1 VKKPVSAELTRDS
14 YLHALALYV
23 MAADHAAKAQAL
35 EKALARHLGCADEF
49 GYMGHVTDGIW
60 GGETSIEEFDLA
72 LERQGFTIP
81 EELNRSRA
89 SDDAARTPRRGT
101 GDRTPAK

>member
-1 VKKPVSAELTRDS
+1 MKKPAIGELTRDS

-60 GGETSIEEFDLA
+60 NGETSIDAFERA
-72 LERQGFTIP
+72 LEREGFTIP
-81 EELNRSRA
+81 EELKRSTA
-89 SDDAARTPRRGT
+89 PDDDAQTPRRGK
-101 GDRTPAK
+101 GDRTPEA

>member
-1 VKKPVSAELTRDS
+1 MKKPAIGELTRDS
-14 YLHALALYV
+14 YLNALALYV

-60 GGETSIEEFDLA
+60 GGETSIEEFDRA
-72 LERQGFTIP
+72 LKLQGFTLP
-81 EELNRSRA
+81 AELDRSRA
-89 SDDAARTPRRGT
+89 SDDASQTPRRGI
-101 GDRTPAK
+101 GDRTP

>member
-1 VKKPVSAELTRDS
+1 MKKPASAKLTRDS

-35 EKALARHLGCADEF
+35 EKTLARHLGCADEF

-60 GGETSIEEFDLA
+60 GGETSIEEFDRA

-81 EELNRSRA
+81 EELNRSTAPGDA
-89 SDDAARTPRRGT
+89 SQTPRRGI
-101 GDRTPAK
+101 GDRTP